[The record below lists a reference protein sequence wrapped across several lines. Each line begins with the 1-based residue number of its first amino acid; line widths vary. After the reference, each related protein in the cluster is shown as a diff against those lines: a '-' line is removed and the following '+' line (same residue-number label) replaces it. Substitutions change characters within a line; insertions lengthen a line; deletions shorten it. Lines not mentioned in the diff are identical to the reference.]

1 MHSIEVKYDG
11 GLRCSAT
18 HLKSGNS
25 IISDAP
31 TDNKGKGEAFSPTD
45 LLCTS
50 LSMCML
56 TIMGI
61 AAEEKGIAFENITVD
76 VTKIMGSEPRR
87 VAEIHLNFKIPN
99 LGWTER
105 EWAIMKNAANT
116 CPVAQSIH
124 PSIKLEVTWTSH
136 V

>member
-1 MHSIEVKYDG
+1 MHAIEVNYQG
-11 GLRCSAT
+11 GLRCSAI

-25 IISDAP
+25 ILSDAP
-31 TDNKGKGEAFSPTD
+31 VDNKGKGEAFSPTD

-50 LSMCML
+50 LAMCML

-61 AAEEKGIAFENITVD
+61 AAQEKEIAFENVCIE

-87 VAEIHLNFKIPN
+87 VSGIQLKFNVPD

-124 PSIKLEVTWTSH
+124 PSIQLEVTWTSH
-136 V
+136 A